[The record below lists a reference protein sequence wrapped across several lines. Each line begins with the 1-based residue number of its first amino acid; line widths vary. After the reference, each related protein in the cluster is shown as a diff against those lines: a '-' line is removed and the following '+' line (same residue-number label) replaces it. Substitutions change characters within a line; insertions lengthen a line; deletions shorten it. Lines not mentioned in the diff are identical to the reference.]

1 MGMPMPTLDPGFQ
14 AMLEEQAAAT
24 PADAPP
30 LTALPPAMVR
40 AGYQMQ
46 RTAQSAATS
55 SRDVETR
62 DLNVSGAEGPIAAR
76 LYAPAGSPESG
87 PGLVYFHGGGFVIG
101 DLETHD
107 AHCRRLASF
116 SGARVL
122 AVDYP
127 PAPGPPIPAGPDDA
141 PSATRPAVCPAA
153 EIRLWSARVR

>member
-1 MGMPMPTLDPGFQ
+1 MPMPTLDPCFQ

-30 LTALPPAMVR
+30 LTALPPTLVR

-46 RTAQSAATS
+46 RTAQNAATS
-55 SRDVETR
+55 PSDVETR

-76 LYAPAGSPESG
+76 LYTPAGSPASG
-87 PGLVYFHGGGFVIG
+87 PGLVYFHGGFVIG

-122 AVDYP
+122 AV
-127 PAPGPPIPAGPDDA
+127 G
-141 PSATRPAVCPAA
+141 
-153 EIRLWSARVR
+153 